1 MKKKFVNG
9 ILLMALAMSSVST
22 FVACKDYDEDVYVD
36 LKSRISK
43 EATLREALQKQVEDL
58 NALVKSME
66 KCGCDLTVY
75 LKKTE
80 AERTYM
86 KIADYEENIYQ
97 IAANKTAIELINKT
111 IIDINKRIDEI
122 KPSEE
127 PQSLDEILDK
137 LNKMN
142 GLILS
147 AQSTADEA
155 LKMAKEGKCDCD
167 LSDLEKRVTDLEGL
181 VSGWNQQLLDITERA
196 EKAIAAATKD
206 TLIIIHQQET
216 LDSLIDVVDKIQEV
230 DLKPIIQYIN
240 NITNITYTKEQVD
253 SIIKAIPSGTL
264 PPEIDVKSIL
274 QRIDNLEGNTYTK
287 DQIEAMIGKIATPDL
302 SGILARI
309 AALEARPIGGGG
321 GGGTVDLSGYYT
333 KAQVNSLISGLGIP
347 GLTSRLETLEAKDHY
362 TKAEIISWIKANAPG
377 YDDTDIQQRLTT
389 AENALTNI
397 YTKTQV
403 DALISGLG
411 IPGLTS
417 RLETLEGKKFWTQQE
432 IIDLIKAN
440 APGYDDTDIKQRLTN
455 LENNTYTKSQVYTK
469 TEIDNLLSQLN
480 FAKKEIEQ
488 VAAEALERAKNDS
501 IWIKKEVTGLEA
513 KATDHETRIATLET
527 KVGTLETKVD
537 NIINTEI
544 PGLKTRLTT
553 AEGKISTIET
563 TLATVESDV
572 ATLKTDA
579 ANLKEDEKNMIT
591 GLIVQATQNPVV
603 GYLNMPLDVR
613 STLLSVYYGKPLA
626 DWEFPSKNSANYVNA
641 EDINVWTARNVQI
654 LGDLASVP
662 GYVSGSAG
670 ETIVTQKDGSYTGNA
685 GTLYVTVNPS
695 NVDFTGK
702 ELAIKDSKDADAPI
716 TLSPLE
722 KSDRQLTF
730 GWTRAASNGF
740 YEAKAT
746 LPVSKVEQARIR
758 INFNEMESDLKS
770 LLKNK
775 SKSDAIDMA
784 ATLLRNIQDVTPAY
798 AVMGSWT
805 DKANGDVHNL
815 YSQYS
820 LGAAAISPLS
830 FSFMNGYKM
839 DKFPGIDR
847 VQALAD
853 ELIDKIKINFD
864 LGLPNFAKYKG
875 SIEFKNFELITSPTL
890 AADLLRVTF
899 NRTFSIKEL
908 IQGTGSFYDPATG
921 GTDTDIP
928 AYIFVTNFD
937 GQFAFAATDNYGS
950 TTLMIYDTTKNPAV
964 WRPATKSEKEGIGFG
979 AISGDKTVEFKYDK
993 DFTADMQGVINDLI
1007 AAFNN
1012 GIISDVNKQFGKG
1025 SDLDKSITSLM
1036 NDVASL
1042 GNLDSKINKSVS
1054 DAKADIKSQLGNLIT
1069 KVNNKLTSYFNRLPG
1084 ILHLALVAN
1093 TNDKAGLLSR
1103 SKVTPTKASSDLTL
1117 VPTTYSLEMF
1127 APAYKKFVAVTDV
1140 FNADGSEVA
1149 IGTAKSMAQAANGTN
1164 MGKVIDSDATCVLNA
1179 GQSDYIYEITYTAV
1193 DYFGKVAIRKY
1204 YVKF

>member
-1 MKKKFVNG
+1 M
-9 ILLMALAMSSVST
+9 
-22 FVACKDYDEDVYVD
+22 
-36 LKSRISK
+36 
-43 EATLREALQKQVEDL
+43 
-58 NALVKSME
+58 
-66 KCGCDLTVY
+66 
-75 LKKTE
+75 
-80 AERTYM
+80 
-86 KIADYEENIYQ
+86 
-97 IAANKTAIELINKT
+97 
-111 IIDINKRIDEI
+111 
-122 KPSEE
+122 
-127 PQSLDEILDK
+127 
-137 LNKMN
+137 
-142 GLILS
+142 
-147 AQSTADEA
+147 
-155 LKMAKEGKCDCD
+155 
-167 LSDLEKRVTDLEGL
+167 
-181 VSGWNQQLLDITERA
+181 
-196 EKAIAAATKD
+196 
-206 TLIIIHQQET
+206 
-216 LDSLIDVVDKIQEV
+216 
-230 DLKPIIQYIN
+230 
-240 NITNITYTKEQVD
+240 D

-274 QRIDNLEGNTYTK
+274 QRIDNLEGKTYTK

-321 GGGTVDLSGYYT
+321 GGGTVDLSNYYT
-333 KAQVNSLISGLGIP
+333 KS
-347 GLTSRLETLEAKDHY
+347 D
-362 TKAEIISWIKANAPG
+362 
-377 YDDTDIQQRLTT
+377 
-389 AENALTNI
+389 
-397 YTKTQV
+397 
-403 DALISGLG
+403 
-411 IPGLTS
+411 
-417 RLETLEGKKFWTQQE
+417 
-432 IIDLIKAN
+432 
-440 APGYDDTDIKQRLTN
+440 
-455 LENNTYTKSQVYTK
+455 VYTK
-469 TEIDNLLSQLN
+469 TEIAGLLAALD
-480 FAKKEIEQ
+480 FAKKEVEQ

-579 ANLKEDEKNMIT
+579 ANLKEDEQNMIT

-641 EDINVWTARNVQI
+641 EDIYVWKARNVQI

-730 GWTRAASNGF
+730 GWTRASSNGF

-899 NRTFSIKEL
+899 NRTFSINDF

-921 GTDTDIP
+921 GTDKDIP
-928 AYIFVTNFD
+928 AYIFVTNFN
-937 GQFAFAATDNYGS
+937 GQFAFAATDDYGS
-950 TTLMIYDTTKNPAV
+950 TTLMIYDTTKDPAV
-964 WRPATKSEKEGIGFG
+964 WRPATKSEKEGIGFV
-979 AISGDKTVEFKYDK
+979 AISGNQTVEINIDK

-1140 FNADGSEVA
+1140 FNEDGSEVA

-1179 GQSDYIYEITYTAV
+1179 GQSGYIYEITYTAV